1 MDLTYGRYAL
11 ALNILTRMTYSGCSS
26 SLDIFGG
33 TISFDELVKA
43 SKYLAHSIDV

>member
-1 MDLTYGRYAL
+1 MSLGYFDD
-11 ALNILTRMTYSGCSS
+11 MTYSGCSS

-43 SKYLAHSIDV
+43 SKNLVT